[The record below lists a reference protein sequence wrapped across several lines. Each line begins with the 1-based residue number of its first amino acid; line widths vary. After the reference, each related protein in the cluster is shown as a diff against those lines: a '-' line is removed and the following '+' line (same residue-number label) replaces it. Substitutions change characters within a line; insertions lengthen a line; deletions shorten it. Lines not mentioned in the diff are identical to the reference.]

1 MRRSG
6 WTKWL
11 IVIPAML
18 GIVLVT
24 YVRYTTDIWGFGA
37 FICQLIAIL
46 ELAYGLRIAMLAQNR
61 KKSYRLTPEERHEY
75 ARYLYEKQYHRYP
88 AVANQML
95 LVMARMSVLLNNYER
110 AAQEL
115 ADIRIDKF
123 NPAQLKL
130 YYYLK
135 VVTAMAAGDATGI
148 QESQMCYAGIPDTK
162 CTYPSKAEL
171 AMWIE
176 QRAAA
181 QMAEALKKAVPDKK
195 EHPIRISIITLV
207 LAYSTFFYGL
217 WYGIKRDMGYEVRYR
232 FAEISI
238 TVITLSLIHISEPTR
253 P

>member
-1 MRRSG
+1 MEERITREE
-6 WTKWL
+6 L
-11 IVIPAML
+11 
-18 GIVLVT
+18 
-24 YVRYTTDIWGFGA
+24 
-37 FICQLIAIL
+37 L
-46 ELAYGLRIAMLAQNR
+46 ERLFHDDYENLKG
-61 KKSYRLTPEERHEY
+61 KKLRLTRVRVPGKSLDFAHVFTPSDGSVYENLALHIGVHEG
-75 ARYLYEKQYHRYP
+75 EDHRGETIGIMRVTP
-88 AVANQML
+88 WEAIVVATDVAVKA
-95 LVMARMSVLLNNYER
+95 
-110 AAQEL
+110 
-115 ADIRIDKF
+115 
-123 NPAQLKL
+123 AQLKL

-238 TVITLSLIHISEPTR
+238 TVITISLAVLLIWEKQL
-253 P
+253 

>member
-1 MRRSG
+1 M
-6 WTKWL
+6 
-11 IVIPAML
+11 
-18 GIVLVT
+18 
-24 YVRYTTDIWGFGA
+24 
-37 FICQLIAIL
+37 

-195 EHPIRISIITLV
+195 SIR
-207 LAYSTFFYGL
+207 YGSVSLL
-217 WYGIKRDMGYEVRYR
+217 WFLRIVPSSMDCGMV
-232 FAEISI
+232 
-238 TVITLSLIHISEPTR
+238 
-253 P
+253 

>member
-135 VVTAMAAGDATGI
+135 VVTA
-148 QESQMCYAGIPDTK
+148 
-162 CTYPSKAEL
+162 
-171 AMWIE
+171 
-176 QRAAA
+176 A

-238 TVITLSLIHISEPTR
+238 TVITISLAVLLKWH
-253 P
+253 

>member
-115 ADIRIDKF
+115 QIF
-123 NPAQLKL
+123 
-130 YYYLK
+130 
-135 VVTAMAAGDATGI
+135 V
-148 QESQMCYAGIPDTK
+148 
-162 CTYPSKAEL
+162 
-171 AMWIE
+171 
-176 QRAAA
+176 
-181 QMAEALKKAVPDKK
+181 
-195 EHPIRISIITLV
+195 
-207 LAYSTFFYGL
+207 
-217 WYGIKRDMGYEVRYR
+217 
-232 FAEISI
+232 
-238 TVITLSLIHISEPTR
+238 
-253 P
+253 

>member
-148 QESQMCYAGIPDTK
+148 QEYSLVFNSLLNEHPHRVPFGSENAFIPESSLIPDG
-162 CTYPSKAEL
+162 PSSQHTDGILCAIKLGDTPAN
-171 AMWIE
+171 AD
-176 QRAAA
+176 
-181 QMAEALKKAVPDKK
+181 AVPAVTIW
-195 EHPIRISIITLV
+195 HHQLNHSYIP
-207 LAYSTFFYGL
+207 F
-217 WYGIKRDMGYEVRYR
+217 
-232 FAEISI
+232 
-238 TVITLSLIHISEPTR
+238 
-253 P
+253 